1 MQKKRLIMLVA
12 VLAITITVPASA
24 FAADATPVITDVAKD
39 GRVDGTYTKAQLNA
53 ALKSPLLKQY
63 GGTGAVEAVTT
74 KKAAPAKSTSGQ
86 KQVSSVA
93 PPATG
98 TASKLP
104 FTGLEALLFGGIGLG
119 LAGAGGVL
127 RRLGR
132 DPEAR

>member
-1 MQKKRLIMLVA
+1 MRKRLIMLVA
-12 VLAITITVPASA
+12 VMAIAITVPVSA
-24 FAADATPVITDVAKD
+24 FAADATPVIKDVAKD
-39 GRVDGTYTKAQLNA
+39 GRVDGTYTKAQLDA

-63 GGTGAVEAVTT
+63 AGTGAVEAVTS

-86 KQVSSVA
+86 KQVSSSQ
-93 PPATG
+93 PATG

-119 LAGAGGVL
+119 LAGAGGIL

-132 DPEAR
+132 DTDAS